1 MVVSEISSNLVLT
14 IKNQNKMSKFE
25 QDLQDHTA
33 ETVSLKV
40 QRGLIYDILKSI
52 DDVGVLANLC
62 QKNIHIPEC
71 EAMLSDIEED
81 WMEYQAHQRTIREEY
96 YSQINGFIS

>member
-1 MVVSEISSNLVLT
+1 
-14 IKNQNKMSKFE
+14 MSKFE
-25 QDLQDHTA
+25 KGLQDHTT

-40 QRGLIYDILKSI
+40 QRGLITEMLNTI

-71 EAMLSDIEED
+71 EAKLIEIEEN
-81 WMEYQAHQRTIREEY
+81 WQEYQQHERGIREEY
-96 YSQINGFIS
+96 ESQLLPAE

>member
-1 MVVSEISSNLVLT
+1 
-14 IKNQNKMSKFE
+14 MSKFE
-25 QDLQDHTA
+25 QGLQDHTT

-40 QRGLIYDILKSI
+40 QRGLLCDMLKSI

-81 WMEYQAHQRTIREEY
+81 WMEYEAHQRTIREEY
-96 YSQINGFIS
+96 QSQINGFIS

>member
-1 MVVSEISSNLVLT
+1 
-14 IKNQNKMSKFE
+14 MSKF
-25 QDLQDHTA
+25 QQGLQDHAT

-40 QRGLIYDILKSI
+40 QRGLIYDMLKSI

-71 EAMLSDIEED
+71 EQLLSEIEED
-81 WMEYQAHQRTIREEY
+81 WMEHEAHQRTIREEY
-96 YSQINGFIS
+96 ESQINSFI